1 MTTPKPPPSWESADP
16 VDSDDEAVV
25 VSEVGRIVHRP
36 DGYHWQANDGRQE
49 FGPFDSVELALAD
62 LNQADEEA
70 PEPGETLEEAEGEI
84 GMAGWIDPETGAP
97 AEGQSMPRLE
107 E

>member
-1 MTTPKPPPSWESADP
+1 MTMPKLPPTPEP
-16 VDSDDEAVV
+16 VDAVDLEDESVV

-36 DGYHWQANDGRQE
+36 DGYHWQAGDGRQE

-62 LNQADEEA
+62 LNQADEDT